1 MLDEVAQDRVEG
13 PEPGERGED
22 EADDVL
28 RLLIR
33 VEGGLP

>member
-1 MLDEVAQDRVEG
+1 VLHEVAQDSVEG
-13 PEPGERGED
+13 PEPAEPVEN

-33 VEGGLP
+33 VEGRLS